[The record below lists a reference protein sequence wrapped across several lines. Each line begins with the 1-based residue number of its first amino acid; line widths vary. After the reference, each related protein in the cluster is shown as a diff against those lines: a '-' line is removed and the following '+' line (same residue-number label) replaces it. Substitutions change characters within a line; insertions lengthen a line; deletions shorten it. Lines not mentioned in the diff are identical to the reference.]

1 MSDYNDPEI
10 FAEFVVEA
18 REHLDSIEPRLLD
31 LEKNPEDKS
40 LLDEIFRSIHSLKGA
55 SGFLGLNKINTLA
68 HRGENVLDELRKG
81 KLQLTPEIMDLILET
96 TDVLRTFLDE
106 LETRGTEPDLDIE
119 GLLQRLDEVRATPIC
134 KELEDKSRDK
144 SAATSSPG
152 SYKLTVFGPEHL
164 LDFLEEAE
172 ETVSQLNGHL
182 IQLEQNPQD
191 EELINNIF
199 RSFHNLK
206 GNSGLIGYQELNK
219 LTHIAE
225 NLLNRVRNK
234 ELEVSSGLVDLLL
247 KSVDVISE
255 LLDNIDREN
264 STVIQK
270 DISFII
276 TELEQFTGEKIVKE
290 TSSTAEA
297 SEDEEDREVY
307 LNTVEQ
313 QFKNIDFGLQ
323 SLREDPKKR
332 DIIDGLYRS
341 FLTIQNASTYM
352 NLKEISA
359 YAERIVKLIDDARN
373 KDVDFALML
382 DLLGQEKAILAEMID
397 KALDREEKEKIEK
410 QVVRVEDKKDKELER
425 RESKSIPKTNSGALK
440 KEVEKKSEVI
450 STIRV
455 DHNKLDQLMN
465 LIGELIINRNRFA
478 QIARELEETE
488 NIPEVVLKLNESVD
502 AMARVSDALQDTIMQ
517 VRMVPVRSVF
527 SRFPRLVR
535 DLSRKSNK
543 PVELITEGEE
553 TELDKSVI
561 ELIGD
566 PLVHILR
573 NSVDHGLESE
583 EERKALGKPVP
594 GKVWVRAYHKGNF
607 VVIEVEDDGRGIDP
621 EKVKQKAIE
630 KGLLSVE
637 EAETLDEQQ
646 ARELIF
652 LPGFSTAEKV
662 TDVSGRGVGMDVVR
676 NNIRALKGSVSV
688 TSEVGKGTKFVIN
701 LPLTLAIIDALMVK
715 VSGETFALPLDAVA
729 ETTKISVE
737 HLSEINKRKAITL
750 RGEVLALIELANILK
765 LPPNNSQRDFLPVVV
780 LQIGEKKLG
789 LIVDV
794 LLERQEIVIKSLGE
808 YLGDI
813 PAISGATIMGDGNV
827 ILILD
832 PNELYLLASQ
842 KI

>member
-1 MSDYNDPEI
+1 M
-10 FAEFVVEA
+10 
-18 REHLDSIEPRLLD
+18 
-31 LEKNPEDKS
+31 
-40 LLDEIFRSIHSLKGA
+40 
-55 SGFLGLNKINTLA
+55 
-68 HRGENVLDELRKG
+68 
-81 KLQLTPEIMDLILET
+81 
-96 TDVLRTFLDE
+96 
-106 LETRGTEPDLDIE
+106 
-119 GLLQRLDEVRATPIC
+119 
-134 KELEDKSRDK
+134 
-144 SAATSSPG
+144 
-152 SYKLTVFGPEHL
+152 
-164 LDFLEEAE
+164 
-172 ETVSQLNGHL
+172 
-182 IQLEQNPQD
+182 
-191 EELINNIF
+191 
-199 RSFHNLK
+199 
-206 GNSGLIGYQELNK
+206 
-219 LTHIAE
+219 
-225 NLLNRVRNK
+225 
-234 ELEVSSGLVDLLL
+234 
-247 KSVDVISE
+247 
-255 LLDNIDREN
+255 
-264 STVIQK
+264 
-270 DISFII
+270 
-276 TELEQFTGEKIVKE
+276 
-290 TSSTAEA
+290 
-297 SEDEEDREVY
+297 
-307 LNTVEQ
+307 
-313 QFKNIDFGLQ
+313 
-323 SLREDPKKR
+323 
-332 DIIDGLYRS
+332 YRS

-410 QVVRVEDKKDKELER
+410 QVVKVEDKKDKELER

-440 KEVEKKSEVI
+440 QEVEKKSEVI

-621 EKVKQKAIE
+621 EKIKQKAIE

-652 LPGFSTAEKV
+652 Y
-662 TDVSGRGVGMDVVR
+662 
-676 NNIRALKGSVSV
+676 
-688 TSEVGKGTKFVIN
+688 
-701 LPLTLAIIDALMVK
+701 
-715 VSGETFALPLDAVA
+715 
-729 ETTKISVE
+729 
-737 HLSEINKRKAITL
+737 
-750 RGEVLALIELANILK
+750 
-765 LPPNNSQRDFLPVVV
+765 QDFLQQKRLRMCLV
-780 LQIGEKKLG
+780 GEW
-789 LIVDV
+789 
-794 LLERQEIVIKSLGE
+794 
-808 YLGDI
+808 
-813 PAISGATIMGDGNV
+813 AWMWCATTFG
-827 ILILD
+827 
-832 PNELYLLASQ
+832 P
-842 KI
+842 